1 MLARFACSG
10 SQSQPPPLKILDPP
24 LERCAE
30 QNRATVRRIYVGIW
44 RRDSDSVRSTWQS
57 WLGRRVRKSRTR
69 HSVTFVR
76 VNFYHGHRVMFAA
89 LRSRYI
95 AVITFLLRDAMLTRY
110 MPSWYV
116 SVRPSVCLSVRH
128 KPVLY

>member
-1 MLARFACSG
+1 
-10 SQSQPPPLKILDPP
+10 
-24 LERCAE
+24 
-30 QNRATVRRIYVGIW
+30 VGIW
-44 RRDSDSVRSTWQS
+44 RRDSDNVRSTWQS

-95 AVITFLLRDAMLTRY
+95 AVITFLLRDAMLARY
-110 MPSWYV
+110 MPSSYV
-116 SVRPSVCLSVRH
+116 SVRPSVCLSVRY